1 MDKKEIKKGGV
12 ILDSEVHKRICDS
25 FVEWFKIE
33 CKMDVMG
40 LIESPIKG
48 PKGNTEFLI
57 CARKKL

>member
-1 MDKKEIKKGGV
+1 M
-12 ILDSEVHKRICDS
+12 DSEVHKRICDS
-25 FVEWFKIE
+25 FVEWFTIE
-33 CKMDVMG
+33 CNMDVIG

>member
-1 MDKKEIKKGGV
+1 M
-12 ILDSEVHKRICDS
+12 
-25 FVEWFKIE
+25 EWFKIE
-33 CKMDVMG
+33 CRMDVIG